1 MAQGLAPQLPLAIDK
16 TDGYQLIK
24 DYYTLAAQNLRNLL
38 LCHPGERS
46 MNHRFGA
53 GLRRFLFE
61 GYEDSTYDRISSE
74 IHKQVEEFMNYIKIE
89 EIIFYPSPEDVD
101 TNILSLSIRYQVT
114 PLGTTV
120 EELRLSLEGLDKLSG
135 VKRDRLGQNLG
146 DSDLA
151 RNARLADNGGT
162 FTPGG
167 HRNRYTT
174 DANES

>member
-46 MNHRFGA
+46 MNGRFGA

-120 EELRLSLEGLDKLSG
+120 EELQLSLE
-135 VKRDRLGQNLG
+135 RLQKKAQG
-146 DSDLA
+146 DSGFA
-151 RNARLADNGGT
+151 RKARLADNGGS
-162 FTPGG
+162 FSPAGA
-167 HRNRYTT
+167 RNRYTT